1 MEVSTYEQR
10 TLTVLDHTRLQELV
24 PHNRRLLDP
33 RIAQTIEEL
42 LDDADL
48 LPSQAIPP
56 DVVTMRSRV
65 LVQDLATSEQYTLT
79 LGYPSEAQPG
89 EGVVSVLSPVGASLL
104 GLRLGSVARWL
115 APNGREHAARVM
127 AIHFQP
133 EASGNYAA

>member
-1 MEVSTYEQR
+1 MEISSYEQR

-56 DVVTMRSRV
+56 DVVTMRSRA
-65 LVQDLATSEQYTLT
+65 LVQDLATSEQYSLT
-79 LGYPSEAQPG
+79 VGYPSDTRPG

-104 GLRLGSVARWL
+104 GLRLGTVASWR
-115 APNGREHAARVM
+115 APDGKVHAARVM

-133 EASGNYAA
+133 EASGNYTL

>member
-24 PHNRRLLDP
+24 PHNRRRLDP
-33 RIAQTIEEL
+33 RIAGPIEDL
-42 LDDADL
+42 LDNADL
-48 LPSQAIPP
+48 LPSRAIPP

-65 LVQDLATSEQYTLT
+65 LVQDLRTSEQYTLT

-89 EGVVSVLSPVGASLL
+89 EGIVSVLSPVGASLL
-104 GLRLGSVARWL
+104 GLRLGAVARWR
-115 APNGREHAARVM
+115 APDGQEHAARVM

-133 EASGNYAA
+133 EASGNYTL